1 MRAKSPL
8 NHHSHQPTK
17 LRRLFLSSPPSSP
30 SSVFSVKIVVLS
42 KISTFSF
49 ITIALIDI
57 FCIFAEDKLHSAE
70 YSSKL
75 DILRSF
81 ALSLQKIS
89 CTRQNIQA
97 SLIFYARL
105 HNPYLNKKTM
115 IMKSRE
121 YYISLI
127 LSHAEELKSNFG
139 VKSLRLFGSVSRN
152 EQKEGSD
159 VDICVDMEPKMF
171 LVVRLKR
178 FLENLLE
185 CSVDIVRIHKRINPY
200 LLKEIEHDGIY
211 IIK

>member
-1 MRAKSPL
+1 
-8 NHHSHQPTK
+8 
-17 LRRLFLSSPPSSP
+17 
-30 SSVFSVKIVVLS
+30 
-42 KISTFSF
+42 
-49 ITIALIDI
+49 
-57 FCIFAEDKLHSAE
+57 
-70 YSSKL
+70 
-75 DILRSF
+75 
-81 ALSLQKIS
+81 
-89 CTRQNIQA
+89 
-97 SLIFYARL
+97 
-105 HNPYLNKKTM
+105 
-115 IMKSRE
+115 MKSRE

-211 IIK
+211 IIKQNSRYLIANKKKAIEQLQDWNKDILNVDDYYSTPEGMKNLAASCMLIEAIGEGVKQIDK